1 MRRDTTPAEGRV
13 TRRKPE
19 WFSHPDTLK
28 QSLYQLVHQ
37 SPLSVEQQAEQL
49 GLSPSYVY
57 NAANPNLDETFHYQ
71 LRHLIPHS
79 KLTRNL
85 CVVDFIEQQLGRVA
99 VPVVQQLDLY
109 RPASMRIDL
118 LGVAT
123 EFGEAA
129 AALRKGLTDGK
140 MTPAETK
147 RFRKELWDVIREAVL
162 VFHESKPL
170 EG

>member
-1 MRRDTTPAEGRV
+1 MSRETTPMDGRV
-13 TRRKPE
+13 SRRKPD

-28 QSLYQLVHQ
+28 QSLYRLVHQ
-37 SPLSVEQQAEQL
+37 SPLTVEQQADQL

-57 NAANPNLDETFHYQ
+57 NAANPNLDDTFHYQ
-71 LRHLIPHS
+71 LRHLIPHT

-109 RPASMRIDL
+109 RPASMRVDL

-129 AALRKGLTDGK
+129 AALKKGLQDGK
-140 MTPAETK
+140 MSPAETK
-147 RFRKELWDVIREAVL
+147 RFRKELWDVIREAVQ
-162 VFHESKPL
+162 VYQETRTL
-170 EG
+170 EE